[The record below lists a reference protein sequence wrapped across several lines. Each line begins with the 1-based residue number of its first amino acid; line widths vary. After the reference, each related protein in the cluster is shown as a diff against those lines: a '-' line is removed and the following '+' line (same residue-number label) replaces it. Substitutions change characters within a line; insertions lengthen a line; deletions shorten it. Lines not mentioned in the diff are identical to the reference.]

1 MMCGDGINDSIA
13 LINSDIGV
21 SVKSGTDIAIDS
33 ANVILLNNNL
43 EGIIKLIQI
52 SKYTLTTIK
61 ENLFWAFFYNALMI
75 PLAIGIFKHF
85 GISITPMFASIAM
98 VFSSLT
104 VILNSLRLQNKKIR
118 I

>member
-1 MMCGDGINDSIA
+1 MCGDGINDSIA
-13 LINSDIGV
+13 LISSDIGV
-21 SVKSGTDIAIDS
+21 SIKSGTDIAIDS

-61 ENLFWAFFYNALMI
+61 ENLFWAFFYNTLMI
-75 PLAIGIFKHF
+75 PLAIGIFKPL